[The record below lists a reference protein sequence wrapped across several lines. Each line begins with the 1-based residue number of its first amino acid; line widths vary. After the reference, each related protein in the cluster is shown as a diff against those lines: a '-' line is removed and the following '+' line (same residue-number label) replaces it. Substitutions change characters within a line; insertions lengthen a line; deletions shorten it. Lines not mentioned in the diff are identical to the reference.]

1 MGAFVNGQ
9 ILSRKLD
16 PFSRRKLLFSLS
28 QPTNPVAGSLLAHIE
43 QQVTVQA
50 IHAWEKNGWIMRS
63 GGGYVLT
70 NLGSRLLQEQNP
82 PPPDGY
88 NVIEFC

>member
-1 MGAFVNGQ
+1 MNGQ
-9 ILSRKLD
+9 LLSRNLD
-16 PFSRRKLLFSLS
+16 PVNRRKLLFSLS

-43 QQVTVQA
+43 QQVTVKA

-63 GGGYVLT
+63 GGCYVLT
-70 NLGSRLLQEQNP
+70 NLGSSLLQEKSQ

-88 NVIEFC
+88 NAIEFVSQRK